1 MLNSFIMLSSDILKN
16 SFFLQLFIDNCLQ
29 LAELHQFVFS
39 VHFLVFSSIISLVI
53 FIMFSF
59 IGKFFFEEEFQNFL
73 KDFELLFQEEVFN
86 NKVLNKIHF
95 FMKFFFL
102 IDFLLPHYLF
112 IKNLWFYNLLGVF
125 ISMAGPIVLL
135 FCPFIILNI
144 FYYYLYLIALKAFLV
159 TFFYKNDITKVLF
172 MSFFMSKDP
181 LLCNN
186 IIATFMGN
194 MDKSFKTFIIIGAGT
209 LGLVSAFALGDLAE
223 KQISLKRF
231 EEFRNS
237 AVQSALND
245 NHGVLTPEERM
256 RVLENADKAYSE
268 VVNKTILR
276 EGFQRLKPQNLSLKD
291 KEEIARMVKEEIHKT
306 SGKKS

>member
-1 MLNSFIMLSSDILKN
+1 
-16 SFFLQLFIDNCLQ
+16 
-29 LAELHQFVFS
+29 
-39 VHFLVFSSIISLVI
+39 
-53 FIMFSF
+53 
-59 IGKFFFEEEFQNFL
+59 
-73 KDFELLFQEEVFN
+73 
-86 NKVLNKIHF
+86 
-95 FMKFFFL
+95 
-102 IDFLLPHYLF
+102 
-112 IKNLWFYNLLGVF
+112 
-125 ISMAGPIVLL
+125 
-135 FCPFIILNI
+135 
-144 FYYYLYLIALKAFLV
+144 
-159 TFFYKNDITKVLF
+159 
-172 MSFFMSKDP
+172 MSKDP

>member
-1 MLNSFIMLSSDILKN
+1 
-16 SFFLQLFIDNCLQ
+16 
-29 LAELHQFVFS
+29 
-39 VHFLVFSSIISLVI
+39 
-53 FIMFSF
+53 
-59 IGKFFFEEEFQNFL
+59 
-73 KDFELLFQEEVFN
+73 
-86 NKVLNKIHF
+86 
-95 FMKFFFL
+95 
-102 IDFLLPHYLF
+102 
-112 IKNLWFYNLLGVF
+112 
-125 ISMAGPIVLL
+125 
-135 FCPFIILNI
+135 
-144 FYYYLYLIALKAFLV
+144 
-159 TFFYKNDITKVLF
+159 
-172 MSFFMSKDP
+172 
-181 LLCNN
+181 
-186 IIATFMGN
+186 MGN

-231 EEFRNS
+231 EDFRNS

-291 KEEIARMVKEEIHKT
+291 KEEIARMVKEEIQKT